1 MSQYSC
7 HGGLQRLTNVWH
19 GTIPDQTIPHQ
30 ITFVLPTSRLLL
42 VCVYA
47 TLAGKPTHPT
57 TKAKQ
62 NYARPPKLHQK
73 ISMPSHIIAFKDWT
87 SRQWK
92 QITSSPSK
100 TGPVDSGSR
109 SHHRLQKKTGDGRVQ
124 LLKSLI

>member
-42 VCVYA
+42 VCFYA

-73 ISMPSHIIAFKDWT
+73 IIMPHNAA
-87 SRQWK
+87 
-92 QITSSPSK
+92 SK
-100 TGPVDSGSR
+100 TEPVDSESR
-109 SHHRLQKKTGDGRVQ
+109 SHHRLQRLDQSTVEADHIIAFKKRLEMDGFNF
-124 LLKSLI
+124 